1 MSSGDPPA
9 VEMANELEAWAAA
22 FCDDG
27 ARHHAQQKEVMK
39 LELDVECNPLSAQ
52 FSGRLYALMEQEE
65 QAAQRGQTD
74 AHARLSETVNVMM
87 NQETKAHFDRQAE
100 YSNKRWRALFDQRLA
115 KELDAADKA
124 AVAQHAALVKALVG
138 SGGAAAVA
146 ALPSSVDAARAQLST
161 AHRGGGAAESATAS
175 PSSVAAFGTDAPSGS
190 AAVGLGM
197 RDGGPAPRDSA
208 ACWRGRLRLQATAA
222 WGENEKYHLQV
233 AFGNQ
238 ISRVEDEWGAYEVQL
253 NDDYEA
259 QRADIE
265 GRDRSMQAPSPSS
278 SGKQWKDKAKQES
291 LIHTAPVHSPT
302 AAIPASPKRSGG
314 AGGGAGGGGAGSS
327 VAAQREL
334 RQLDN
339 SYRQAQGQF
348 RTQKAAALRWIQRQA
363 DRMYTQAAA
372 HAATTTFVGAC
383 VAAHTERRLLVL
395 LRAECCVAGVR
406 TALAQALQAAA
417 AAAAAAPGAGGGA
430 HVAAAAGAGVGV
442 GAALEVL
449 RNLRQRAGDAE
460 ALRTRGGGGGGAGRM
475 AGGGGGGGGALSPIK
490 KVGGARAQTA
500 AGRTR
505 PRKQQ
510 W

>member
-1 MSSGDPPA
+1 
-9 VEMANELEAWAAA
+9 MARELESWAAA

-100 YSNKRWRALFDQRLA
+100 YSNKRWRALFEQRLA

-124 AVAQHAALVKALVG
+124 VVAQHAALIKALLG
-138 SGGAAAVA
+138 SGGGAAAAA
-146 ALPSSVDAARAQLST
+146 ALPSSVDAAKAQLSA
-161 AHRGGGAAESATAS
+161 AHRGLGGAAEAPTAS
-175 PSSVAAFGTDAPSGS
+175 PSSVAAFGGDAPSGS
-190 AAVGLGM
+190 AAVGLGT

-222 WGENEKYHLQV
+222 WGDNEKYHLQV

-253 NDDYEA
+253 NNDYEA

-265 GRDRSMQAPSPSS
+265 GRHQPDRGMQAPSPS

-314 AGGGAGGGGAGSS
+314 GAGAGGGAGSS

-334 RQLDN
+334 RQLDS
-339 SYRQAQGQF
+339 SYRQAQQQF

-395 LRAECCVAGVR
+395 LRAECCVAAVR
-406 TALAQALQAAA
+406 AALAGALQAAA
-417 AAAAAAPGAGGGA
+417 AAAPAAASASSAP
-430 HVAAAAGAGVGV
+430 VGV

-460 ALRTRGGGGGGAGRM
+460 GLRARGGGGGGAGRM
-475 AGGGGGGGGALSPIK
+475 LQQRAGAGGGGGGGGGASSQQMK
-490 KVGGARAQTA
+490 KAGGARAQTA